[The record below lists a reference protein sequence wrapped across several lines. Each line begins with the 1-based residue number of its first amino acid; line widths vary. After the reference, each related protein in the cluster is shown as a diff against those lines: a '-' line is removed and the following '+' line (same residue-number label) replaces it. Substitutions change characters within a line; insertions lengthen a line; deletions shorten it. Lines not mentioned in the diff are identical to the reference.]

1 MAILLSI
8 KPKFADMIL
17 DGTKRVEYRK
27 ALASVANDRIFL
39 YATAPIKKV
48 VGEVKVK
55 RADRCENKEVVWA
68 CYLDCS
74 GITKEG
80 FDEYFKDKKYASWYF
95 LEEPIRYKKP
105 QNIRYFG
112 VKTAPRN
119 FVYLKDANV

>member
-48 VGEVKVK
+48 V
-55 RADRCENKEVVWA
+55 AVWA

-74 GITKEG
+74 GITKEE

-95 LEEPIRYKKP
+95 LEEPITYKKP

>member
-17 DGTKRVEYRK
+17 DGIKRVEYRK
-27 ALASVANDRIFL
+27 ALASIANDRILL

-55 RADRCENKEVVWA
+55 RAGRGDNKDAVWA

-74 GITKEG
+74 GITKEE
-80 FDEYFKDKKYASWYF
+80 FDEYFKNKKYASWYF

-112 VKTAPRN
+112 VKTPPRN
-119 FVYLKDANV
+119 FVYLKDTNA

>member
-17 DGTKRVEYRK
+17 DGIKRVEYRK
-27 ALASVANDRIFL
+27 ALASIANDRILL

-55 RADRCENKEVVWA
+55 RAGRGDNKDAVWA

-74 GITKEG
+74 GITKEE
-80 FDEYFKDKKYASWYF
+80 FDEYFKNKKYASWYF

-112 VKTAPRN
+112 AKSAPRN
-119 FVYLKDANV
+119 FVYLKDTNA

>member
-1 MAILLSI
+1 MAILLSV

-48 VGEVKVK
+48 VGEVKAK
-55 RADRCENKEVVWA
+55 RADRCENKEAVWA

-74 GITKEG
+74 GITKEE

-105 QNIRYFG
+105 QNIRCFG

>member
-17 DGTKRVEYRK
+17 SGVKKVEYRK
-27 ALASVANDRIFL
+27 ALASIANDRIFL

-55 RADRCENKEVVWA
+55 RADRSENKEAVWA

-74 GITKEG
+74 GITKEE
-80 FDEYFKDKKYASWYF
+80 FDEYFKDKKCASWYF

-112 VKTAPRN
+112 VKSAPRN
-119 FVYLKDANV
+119 FIYLKDKR